1 MILLNVLIIFLLIGF
16 NAFFVA
22 VEFAAVASRRSRL
35 DMLTKDDDKAP
46 NLVRLWLENPKARDR
61 LIASSQ
67 LGITVVSLALGA
79 VGENTFE
86 SLLNPLF
93 NGRHFPGWLQII
105 DFILPALPIIL
116 SLVIVTSL
124 HVVLGEQVP
133 KVAVL
138 RAPEKFALLSAPF
151 MNFYSKIF
159 KWFIDILDWAT
170 RQILSL
176 LGIPANFSNVLITS
190 EELKQI
196 VSGPEVEG
204 MLEEPER
211 EMLSAVIDF
220 GDLVARQIMIPRME
234 IVALDSA
241 APLSA
246 GIDRVL
252 ENSITKIPIYEED
265 LDNIIGILHLRD
277 LIKAQRNQ
285 LDPSTP
291 VGSLKREALFVPESI
306 SVNDLLHQFK
316 ATQSHLAIVMD
327 EFGGTLGL
335 VTLEDVLEEIVGDV
349 RDAFES
355 EPPSIVTT
363 ADGTII
369 IDGLTMLEDVNEHF
383 GLNLQDPHYD
393 TIAGFILG
401 KLGRLARPGDVVE
414 LKEEKILLKVEQMN
428 RMRIDQVQLLH
439 TAHGQ
444 EPAEKS

>member
-1 MILLNVLIIFLLIGF
+1 MILLNFLIIFLLIGF

-22 VEFAAVASRRSRL
+22 VEFAAVSSRRSRL
-35 DMLTKDDDKAP
+35 DMLTKEDGKAA
-46 NLVRLWLENPKARDR
+46 NLVRRWLEHPKARDR
-61 LIASSQ
+61 LIAASQ

-86 SLLNPLF
+86 ALLNPLF
-93 NGRHFPGWLQII
+93 NGKHFPGWLQII
-105 DFILPALPIIL
+105 DFILPALPIIF
-116 SLVIVTSL
+116 SLIIVTSL

-138 RAPEKFALLSAPF
+138 RAPEKFALLSAPI
-151 MNFYSKIF
+151 MDFYSKIF
-159 KWFIDILDWAT
+159 KGFIDILDWAT

-234 IVALDSA
+234 IVALDAA

-252 ENSITKIPIYEED
+252 ENSITKIPVYEDD
-265 LDNIIGILHLRD
+265 LDNITGILHLRD
-277 LIKAQRNQ
+277 LIKAQRNK

-355 EPPSIVTT
+355 EPPSIVTS

-383 GLNLQDPHYD
+383 GINLQDPHYD

-428 RMRIDQVQLLH
+428 RMRIDQVLLQH
-439 TAHGQ
+439 IAYGQ
-444 EPAEKS
+444 ETAEKS